1 MERLASIPGLP
12 PILACAALLATWEVA
27 ARLLAIDGLPPASA
41 ALAQVPAILG
51 DPEALLNI
59 AASLRRMVVGFALG
73 VAFAVPIGLMMG
85 RSQYVAAFFNPLLM
99 VIYPVPKAA
108 LMPIIMLWLGVGDA
122 SKTLVIF
129 LGVTLPVIYHSY
141 QGARAVEEKM
151 LWSAAAMGMGPLAR
165 LMRIVLP
172 AALPEILVGCRTGL
186 VLALITMVTSEM
198 ITRQTGV
205 GNILFNSL
213 DMAQYDTV
221 YAMIVII
228 GALGFVLDA
237 AFEALRSRLV
247 ALGRAI
253 ARSRRGNDM
262 TRSDRSVEHADRC
275 HPDRARHRHL
285 AGDRGVRPC
294 AAVAAAAARGGVRAP
309 GSAARLARL
318 PRSRRDHLVPA
329 VRRLRA
335 SRS

>member
-1 MERLASIPGLP
+1 MA
-12 PILACAALLATWEVA
+12 
-27 ARLLAIDGLPPASA
+27 
-41 ALAQVPAILG
+41 
-51 DPEALLNI
+51 
-59 AASLRRMVVGFALG
+59 VGFAVG
-73 VAFAVPIGLMMG
+73 VAAAVPIGLMMG

-141 QGARAVEEKM
+141 QGARAVEERM
-151 LWSAAAMGMGPLAR
+151 LWSAAAMGMGPFAR
-165 LMRIVLP
+165 LVHIVLP

-198 ITRQTGV
+198 ITRQTGI

-228 GALGFVLDA
+228 GVLGFVLDA

-247 ALGRAI
+247 AWAEP
-253 ARSRRGNDM
+253 SHD
-262 TRSDRSVEHADRC
+262 
-275 HPDRARHRHL
+275 
-285 AGDRGVRPC
+285 
-294 AAVAAAAARGGVRAP
+294 
-309 GSAARLARL
+309 
-318 PRSRRDHLVPA
+318 LV
-329 VRRLRA
+329 VGTT
-335 SRS
+335 

>member
-1 MERLASIPGLP
+1 
-12 PILACAALLATWEVA
+12 
-27 ARLLAIDGLPPASA
+27 
-41 ALAQVPAILG
+41 
-51 DPEALLNI
+51 
-59 AASLRRMVVGFALG
+59 LRRMAVGFAVG
-73 VAFAVPIGLMMG
+73 VAAAVPIGLMMG

-141 QGARAVEEKM
+141 QGARAVEERM
-151 LWSAAAMGMGPLAR
+151 LWSAAAMGMGPFAR
-165 LMRIVLP
+165 LVHIVLP

-198 ITRQTGV
+198 ITRQTGI

-228 GALGFVLDA
+228 GVLGFALDA
-237 AFEALRSRLV
+237 AFEALRIRLV
-247 ALGRAI
+247 AWAEP
-253 ARSRRGNDM
+253 SHD
-262 TRSDRSVEHADRC
+262 
-275 HPDRARHRHL
+275 
-285 AGDRGVRPC
+285 
-294 AAVAAAAARGGVRAP
+294 
-309 GSAARLARL
+309 
-318 PRSRRDHLVPA
+318 LV
-329 VRRLRA
+329 VGTT
-335 SRS
+335 